1 MKKITIEGVEI
12 QRPLVKNGRKLKIN
26 FDQFKKDCKRR
37 ELTENQLLRLEV
49 ISLAIAGVNYG
60 EICVKYDL
68 HRSTVTE
75 WCRYYQNEGLKGLD
89 RPLKPIEKKILD
101 AAELISLLS
110 GSGETDRAKLLA
122 LIELS
127 ESGNTKAT
135 AKNHKITPQGLLKW
149 KRKYLAGEIPASQ
162 FF

>member
-1 MKKITIEGVEI
+1 MKKTIIDGIEI
-12 QRPLVKNGRKLKIN
+12 HRPLVRNGRKLKIN
-26 FDQFKKDCKRR
+26 FDRFKMDCQRNN
-37 ELTENQLLRLEV
+37 LTQPQELRLEV

-60 EICVKYDL
+60 EISEKYDL

-75 WCRYYQNEGLKGLD
+75 WCNYYKNEGLKGLD